1 MKYIAGICFVA
12 CLCVRSFSLTVD
24 NFRNLDSTKATRV
37 SLPDLVDAKY
47 LIDERINYLLKYDA
61 NDSSTA
67 IEKWQ
72 SVKAIVLS
80 RIDYLKVEWPLVH
93 FDLDSA
99 GIAAMDRQDLLNAKR
114 VIDDQIH
121 NLNVTTP
128 SDPEALKRWQSI
140 RDMVVSRKINGKI
153 LAKGF

>member
-1 MKYIAGICFVA
+1 MRYMALICFVT

-72 SVKAIVLS
+72 
-80 RIDYLKVEWPLVH
+80 
-93 FDLDSA
+93 
-99 GIAAMDRQDLLNAKR
+99 
-114 VIDDQIH
+114 
-121 NLNVTTP
+121 
-128 SDPEALKRWQSI
+128 
-140 RDMVVSRKINGKI
+140 
-153 LAKGF
+153 

>member
-1 MKYIAGICFVA
+1 M
-12 CLCVRSFSLTVD
+12 
-24 NFRNLDSTKATRV
+24 
-37 SLPDLVDAKY
+37 
-47 LIDERINYLLKYDA
+47 
-61 NDSSTA
+61 
-67 IEKWQ
+67 
-72 SVKAIVLS
+72 
-80 RIDYLKVEWPLVH
+80 H

-121 NLNVTTP
+121 TLNATTP